1 MGWFATLFGTAASAG
16 TAVDLAADSVRGVG
30 RWIDEQKFT
39 EQEKAEQY
47 LKAADMY
54 IEMLKTIQSE
64 SSIRS
69 VTRRLMAWAVIG
81 TFLFLILYGTVW
93 FRYDPDYAEF
103 ILTVATKSML
113 GELTLGVSVFYFG
126 VHLLR
131 AFNK

>member
-47 LKAADMY
+47 LKATEMY
-54 IEMLKTIQSE
+54 IDMLKTVQQE
-64 SSIRS
+64 SAIRS
-69 VTRRLMAWAVIG
+69 VTRRLMAWAIVG
-81 TFLFLILYGTVW
+81 TFLLLLIYGVGW
-93 FRYDPDYAEF
+93 YRYDPGYAEF

-113 GELTLGVSVFYFG
+113 GELTLGVAVFYFG

-131 AFNK
+131 AYNK